1 MPSVDERVVQMRF
14 DNQQFESGVHTTLG
28 TLDKLKASL
37 NFKGT
42 KSLDPLASAAD
53 AVSKKFS
60 AMGTITDQVLRNITN
75 RVQNVAHQMATELTT
90 KPMIEGF
97 KTYET
102 RLQSYQT
109 TLFNGIDQL
118 GNTLSKT
125 KVNSVLDELNDYSDK
140 TIYRLTDMTSALAKF
155 STAGVDVDTAAKAIK
170 GMANEA
176 ALAGADTNQF
186 GRALQFGV
194 TQALG
199 MGYMLSRDWMS
210 LETAGMATKDFKQQL
225 IEAGLAAG
233 TLEKKGKNILTV
245 SNGTKVTWEN
255 LRGTLADKWVT
266 NDVLMGALSKYA
278 DDTNELGKKGLQA
291 AQEVKTFHQLLDVLG
306 DSIASS
312 WSRIYS
318 AIIGDYDQAKQLWTG
333 VDKVLEN
340 LFQEPINNLG
350 KFLQKVNELGGRAS
364 VIKGLENV
372 FFDLMAILR
381 PIKDAFQDIFP
392 PKTAQEVANIAKQ
405 FEKITS
411 KFFITDKAAANL
423 KRTFRGVFAVF
434 DIVKQAIG
442 AVIKAVAPAGSTL
455 ASLGGGLLNA
465 TGNLGDFLVAL
476 DEFIKKN
483 NIFEIGITKVKN
495 GIGSFVDNIKQAISV
510 VKALFSAKNDRQ
522 LKDIEEYF
530 GITKFAPLVSVFSK
544 IKDFLVDIRNVE
556 ASVFRSIANG
566 FTSFDIGE
574 KLRSIGDIFAKVK
587 DQIEGFTTAG
597 KKSKDIFKP
606 VGSVLSNV
614 IKNIGQFLKGIQ
626 INGAFDLVNLFNGI
640 GFTKFIFTINK
651 ILKNLASF
659 TDNPL
664 KNFFDKLKDLAKN
677 NVIVENFQKLQK
689 SVVGFFSDL
698 QNKLKAETL
707 GALAKAIAIL
717 TVSLVALSFID
728 GKKLGK
734 SLAAIA
740 GAFAE
745 LLGVM
750 FILGKLDS
758 LSGNKIGEKGNIFKN
773 LLDSFKP
780 STVSTMA
787 TAIIKLSAA
796 MAILTPSIVAL
807 SKLSWD
813 ELARGL
819 VGMGAGFAAMVGV
832 IFVLSKVFSSIATAD
847 GALKNVT
854 KSITKV
860 VPLMIVMAYATKLM
874 ATAIKSLSSLSWGEL
889 GRGLLGAASGLA
901 AMVGALVIINKFGSE
916 LSGRKLL
923 GLGVAFL
930 GMSVGVL
937 AMASALKSIASL
949 SGWDSVQAV
958 ATLGSSL
965 VILAVGLT
973 AMRKSIVGALALDIA
988 AGGLIALG
996 GALKI
1001 VASLSGGDSFQAV
1014 ATLGSSLVILAV
1026 GLTAMSKSIVGA
1038 LALDLAAGGLIALAG
1053 ALKVIA
1059 SLSGWDS
1066 FQAVATL
1073 GSSLIVLSIGLTAMS
1088 ESIIGALALAIAAGG
1103 LIALAGALKVIASLS
1118 GLDSFQAVATLGSS
1132 LIMLAVGLT
1141 AMIAAIPGAIALDI
1155 AAGGLI
1161 AFAGALKIIASLSGG
1176 DSFQAVITLG
1186 TSLIMLAV
1194 GLTAMIAAIPG
1205 AIALDIAAG
1214 GLVAFAGA
1222 LKIIASMSG
1231 GDSFQAVI
1239 TLGTSL
1245 IMLAVGLTALIAA
1258 IPGALALDIVAG
1270 GLIAFGGALKII
1282 ASLSGGDSF
1291 QAVVTL
1297 GTSLIM
1303 LAVGLTAMIAAI
1315 PGALALDIAA
1325 GGLIAF
1331 AGALKVIA
1339 SLSGGDSFQAVAT
1352 LGSSLIVL
1360 SVGLSAMSGA
1370 LPGAGVLLLLG
1381 PALSGL
1387 VTPLKSIASIDA
1399 SALSNSL
1406 TTLAE
1411 GFIVLGSSL
1420 PTVLPNLLLL
1430 SGTFSSL
1437 AKDGAGLASSVT
1449 TISSSFQSIAVSS
1462 SVASESM
1469 TRFSTAMDGIGPSI
1483 KGVSSSLTS
1492 LSNIFNKIGTTFSLS
1507 MATGFLAGEHQF
1519 KSTAVGVAL
1528 RGASSLLSAKS
1539 RFINVG
1545 LNFAI
1550 GLANGISSGTSTVVA
1565 SATNVANAAVNATRS
1580 TLQVHSPS
1588 KILHAIGQFFV
1599 KGFSLGIGDSKP
1611 DAANSA
1617 ADMAQTAIDSAKAKV
1632 ESGFDDINA
1641 LVNSKTSELSAKMA
1655 NLDSKTKFAN
1665 RYGTTYGLPS
1675 TTYDY
1680 DTASHEEAKGK
1691 ALNKKRAEAAATRA
1705 NSSAIKDN
1713 TAATDENTKS
1723 KKKNAS
1729 GSGSA
1734 AKASKDNAEAKK
1746 QETEELLKQQ
1756 KVIDKFNKY
1765 SVNVLDSMNKGYSI
1779 LWSTFD
1785 DPTKMVDTMRNSL
1798 INLAAQMWITA
1809 QEGTDSS
1816 NSISSSTED
1825 TANDTT
1831 TAAEKTAKAIKE
1843 HLVDIEDTFNQKYE
1857 SYKSKIKD
1865 GMDLFS
1871 KFDNKLSDTKKPE
1884 EILKNAQSQIDGYT
1898 RLGQKYIMLA
1908 GRGVPQNVLSDLID
1922 SGVEALPK
1930 INAML
1935 SMSDDQLNEYLNDVN
1950 NIDTISDKVASQ
1962 ALAAQVMASTTVQWR
1977 KAAQAQKGISADL
1990 RSAYL
1995 TFQKTVQDAQNANVD
2010 LNKTTFG
2017 NIDMNSREVLKWTD
2031 ENIDKYKDVL
2041 ADWHQD
2047 TKNLKGT
2054 ISTILGSY
2062 GEFGDG
2068 LNIAFTPLLQTGTG
2082 EPVLL
2087 SSDTVNKYIE
2097 AVLNK
2102 VNATHPDGFTTED
2115 ILGID
2120 AQGLMIDG
2128 QLIKDLI
2135 ADVGDTAE
2143 QTSEAMHYVGTDSEY
2158 MQSWDNLKTKLDA
2171 AGISFEDLQKKLSDT
2186 TQTEQAAAYD
2196 LMSTYSA
2203 AGQTVMKWQ
2212 EEYETMSNT
2221 VKSTIESQVG
2231 LFDKLELKSDMTAQ
2245 TMIDNFKSQVT
2256 GIQTWGDELQ
2266 KLSDRNI
2273 LNTDILEQL
2282 AALGPEG
2289 YDKLHAFYTMSDDQL
2304 NQINTLYQQKL
2315 TLTDSVSSMVGQ
2327 SFANAA
2333 VGGISKFNEALAIYT
2348 GQDSQFMASLQG
2360 LSTTVQQAIIS
2371 AVGTSSDSVAQQL
2384 ATILATA
2391 ISNNSGSVISQSTT
2405 LGTNASNAAKKSIA
2419 DGGNEMASTARAVGK
2434 KTVNAAGENINAGK
2448 GAEQAND
2455 YASGIINEINA
2466 QIANV
2471 YNASLALGN
2480 AMNAGTHDGAGNGS
2494 PSWKG
2499 AQQAMWYIMGVMNG
2513 LAKMETPMTEKATE
2527 TGSLLSQAIG
2537 AAFTID
2543 DSSPV
2548 ITPVLDLSNVQNGAA
2563 TLSNMLDD
2571 SYGLNMTTNL
2581 GKITTPAD
2589 NSAALAGTI
2598 GNFSNADVVNAIVS
2612 LQKNVDT
2619 LGGKIAQMQIVLDS
2633 GEVVGAV
2640 SNGVSQNINDAVGRK
2655 EAVWA

>member
-60 AMGTITDQVLRNITN
+60 AMGTIADQVLRNITN

-90 KPMIEGF
+90 KPMMEGF

-102 RLQSYQT
+102 RIQSYQT

-118 GNTLSKT
+118 GNSLSKT

-140 TIYRLTDMTSALAKF
+140 TIYRLTDMTSALGKF

-194 TQALG
+194 TQALS
-199 MGYMLSRDWMS
+199 MGYMLTRDWMS
-210 LETAGMATKDFKQQL
+210 LETAGMATKGFKQQL

-233 TLEKKGKNILTV
+233 TLVKKGKNILTV
-245 SNGTKVTWEN
+245 SNGTKVTWQN

-266 NDVLMGALSKYA
+266 NDVLMDALSKYA
-278 DDTNELGKKGLQA
+278 DETNELGKKGLKA

-312 WSRIYS
+312 WSRIYNT
-318 AIIGDYDQAKQLWTG
+318 IIGDYDQAKQLWTG

-340 LFQEPINNLG
+340 LFQKPIDNLG

-411 KFFITDKAAANL
+411 KFFITDEAATNL

-434 DIVKQAIG
+434 DIAKQAIG

-483 NIFEIGITKVKN
+483 NVFEIGISKVKN

-510 VKALFSAKNDRQ
+510 VKALFSAKNDEQ

-556 ASVFRSIANG
+556 VSVFRSIANG

-651 ILKNLASF
+651 ILKNLAGF
-659 TDNPL
+659 TGNPL
-664 KNFFDKLKDLAKN
+664 KNFFNELKDLAKN

-689 SVVGFFSDL
+689 SVIGFFSDL

-773 LLDSFKP
+773 LLNSFKP
-780 STVSTMA
+780 STLSTMC
-787 TAIIKLSAA
+787 TAMIKLSAA

-807 SKLSWD
+807 SKLSWG

-819 VGMGAGFAAMVGV
+819 LGMAAGFAAMVGV

-860 VPLMIVMAYATKLM
+860 VPLMIVMAFATKLM

-889 GRGLLGAASGLA
+889 ARGLLGAAGGLA

-916 LSGRKLL
+916 LSGGKLF
-923 GLGVAFL
+923 GLGAAFL

-937 AMASALKSIASL
+937 AIAHSIKELADL
-949 SGWDSVQAV
+949 DPWNLADS
-958 ATLGSSL
+958 
-965 VILAVGLT
+965 
-973 AMRKSIVGALALDIA
+973 ALALVGVFA
-988 AGGLIALG
+988 ALAYSLSQMPVSSLAGG
-996 GALKI
+996 
-1001 VASLSGGDSFQAV
+1001 
-1014 ATLGSSLVILAV
+1014 
-1026 GLTAMSKSIVGA
+1026 
-1038 LALDLAAGGLIALAG
+1038 
-1053 ALKVIA
+1053 
-1059 SLSGWDS
+1059 
-1066 FQAVATL
+1066 
-1073 GSSLIVLSIGLTAMS
+1073 
-1088 ESIIGALALAIAAGG
+1088 
-1103 LIALAGALKVIASLS
+1103 
-1118 GLDSFQAVATLGSS
+1118 
-1132 LIMLAVGLT
+1132 
-1141 AMIAAIPGAIALDI
+1141 GAIAL
-1155 AAGGLI
+1155 
-1161 AFAGALKIIASLSGG
+1161 
-1176 DSFQAVITLG
+1176 AV
-1186 TSLIMLAV
+1186 
-1194 GLTAMIAAIPG
+1194 PG
-1205 AIALDIAAG
+1205 ILAIA
-1214 GLVAFAGA
+1214 
-1222 LKIIASMSG
+1222 
-1231 GDSFQAVI
+1231 
-1239 TLGTSL
+1239 
-1245 IMLAVGLTALIAA
+1245 
-1258 IPGALALDIVAG
+1258 
-1270 GLIAFGGALKII
+1270 GALKII

-1297 GTSLIM
+1297 GTSLVA
-1303 LAVGLTAMIAAI
+1303 LAYGLTVMSKSIV
-1315 PGALALDIAA
+1315 GALALDIAA
-1325 GGLIAF
+1325 GGLIVFGGALKIIASLSGGDSFQAVVTLGGSLMMLAVGLTAMSKSIIGALALDIAAGGLITLAGALKIIASLSGGDSFQAVVTLGGSLMMLAVGLTAMSGAIVGALALDIAAGGLITF
-1331 AGALKVIA
+1331 AGALKIIASLSGGDSFQAVVTLGGSLVMLAVGLTAMSDSIVGALALNIAAGGLIALAGALKIIA

-1360 SVGLSAMSGA
+1360 SIGLTAMSGA
-1370 LPGAGVLLLLG
+1370 LLGAAVLLLLG

-1406 TTLAE
+1406 ATLAE

-1420 PTVLPNLLLL
+1420 PAVLPNLLLL
-1430 SGTFSSL
+1430 SGTFASL
-1437 AKDGAGLASSVT
+1437 AKDGAGFASSVT
-1449 TISSSFQSIAVSS
+1449 TISLSFQSIAVSS
-1462 SVASESM
+1462 SAASESM

-1492 LSNIFNKIGTTFSLS
+1492 LSNIFNEIGTTFSLS
-1507 MATGFLAGEHQF
+1507 MATGFLAGEDQF
-1519 KSTAVGVAL
+1519 KSTALGVAL
-1528 RGASSLLSAKS
+1528 RGANSLLTAKS
-1539 RFINVG
+1539 RFINAG

-1550 GLANGISSGTSTVVA
+1550 GLANGMSSGRPNVVTSA
-1565 SATNVANAAVNATRS
+1565 ANMANAAVEETRS
-1580 TLQVHSPS
+1580 TLQIHSPS
-1588 KILHAIGQFFV
+1588 KVLYNIGQFFV
-1599 KGFSLGIGDSKP
+1599 KGFCKAINDLKGLASKAAGDMVQGAV
-1611 DAANSA
+1611 D
-1617 ADMAQTAIDSAKAKV
+1617 KAMEKV
-1632 ESGFDDINA
+1632 DGGVDDINA
-1641 LVNSKTSELSAKMA
+1641 LV
-1655 NLDSKTKFAN
+1655 DSKTKYAN
-1665 RYGTTYGLPS
+1665 RYGTTYGLPNTS
-1675 TTYDY
+1675 NDH

-1691 ALNKKRAEAAATRA
+1691 ALNKKRADQALLQQW
-1705 NSSAIKDN
+1705 SSATNYN

-1723 KKKNAS
+1723 KIKNAS

-1825 TANDTT
+1825 TADDTT

-1884 EILKNAQSQIDGYT
+1884 EVLKNAQSEIDGYT

-1990 RSAYL
+1990 RSAYF

-2041 ADWHQD
+2041 SDWHQD
-2047 TKNLKGT
+2047 AKDLKGT

-2097 AVLNK
+2097 AVLDK

-2120 AQGLMIDG
+2120 AEGLMIDG

-2135 ADVGDTAE
+2135 ADVGDTAV

-2158 MQSWDNLKTKLDA
+2158 MQSWDDLKTKLDA
-2171 AGISFEDLQKKLSDT
+2171 AGISFEDLQQKVSDT

-2203 AGQTVMKWQ
+2203 AGETVMKWQ

-2289 YDKLHAFYTMSDDQL
+2289 YDKLHAFYTMSDDEL

-2315 TLTDSVSSMVGQ
+2315 TLTDSVSNTVGQ

-2333 VGGISKFNEALAIYT
+2333 VGGINKFNEALAIYT

-2384 ATILATA
+2384 ATVLTTA
-2391 ISNNSGSVISQSTT
+2391 ITNNSGSVISQSTT
-2405 LGTNASNAAKKSIA
+2405 LGTNASNAAEKAIA
-2419 DGGNEMASTARAVGK
+2419 DGGDEMASTARTVGK
-2434 KTVNAAGENINAGK
+2434 ETVDAAGENINAGK
-2448 GAEQAND
+2448 GTEQAND
-2455 YASGIINEINA
+2455 YASGIINGINA
-2466 QIANV
+2466 QISNV

-2499 AQQAMWYIMGVMNG
+2499 AQQAMWYIIGVMNG

-2537 AAFTID
+2537 AAFTVD
-2543 DSSPV
+2543 DTNPV
-2548 ITPVLDLSNVQNGAA
+2548 ITPVVDLSNVDSG
-2563 TLSNMLDD
+2563 LSYLNNHLNTIPQV
-2571 SYGLNMTTNL
+2571 GLNF
-2581 GKITTPAD
+2581 GEVRTPGDRMAELAASNATAYD
-2589 NSAALAGTI
+2589 NSNVVLALYDLRKDVAEL
-2598 GNFSNADVVNAIVS
+2598 GNKVN
-2612 LQKNVDT
+2612 
-2619 LGGKIAQMQIVLDS
+2619 GMQIVMDS
-2633 GEVVGAV
+2633 GQLVGSISKGMDTSLGNRSIRA
-2640 SNGVSQNINDAVGRK
+2640 SRERMG
-2655 EAVWA
+2655 

>member
-1 MPSVDERVVQMRF
+1 VPSVDERVVQMRF

-60 AMGTITDQVLRNITN
+60 AMGTIADQVLRNITN

-90 KPMIEGF
+90 KPMMEGF

-102 RLQSYQT
+102 RIQSYQT

-118 GNTLSKT
+118 GNSLSKT

-140 TIYRLTDMTSALAKF
+140 TIYRLTDMTSALGKF

-194 TQALG
+194 TQALS
-199 MGYMLSRDWMS
+199 MGYMLTRDWMS
-210 LETAGMATKDFKQQL
+210 LETAGMATKGFKQQL

-233 TLEKKGKNILTV
+233 TLVKKGKNILTV
-245 SNGTKVTWEN
+245 SNGTKVTWQN

-266 NDVLMGALSKYA
+266 NDVLMDALSKYA
-278 DDTNELGKKGLQA
+278 DETNELGKKGLKA

-312 WSRIYS
+312 WSRIYNT
-318 AIIGDYDQAKQLWTG
+318 IIGDYDQAKQLWTG

-340 LFQEPINNLG
+340 LFQKPIDNLG

-411 KFFITDKAAANL
+411 KFFITDEAATNL

-434 DIVKQAIG
+434 DIAKQAIG

-483 NIFEIGITKVKN
+483 NVFEIGISKVKN

-510 VKALFSAKNDRQ
+510 VKALFSAKNDEQ

-556 ASVFRSIANG
+556 VSVFRSIANG

-651 ILKNLASF
+651 ILKNLAGF
-659 TDNPL
+659 TGNPL
-664 KNFFDKLKDLAKN
+664 KNFFNELKDLAKN

-689 SVVGFFSDL
+689 SVIGFFSDL

-773 LLDSFKP
+773 LLNSFKP
-780 STVSTMA
+780 STLSTMC
-787 TAIIKLSAA
+787 TAMIKLSAA

-807 SKLSWD
+807 SKLSWG

-819 VGMGAGFAAMVGV
+819 LGMAAGFAAMVGV

-860 VPLMIVMAYATKLM
+860 VPLMIVMAFATKLM

-889 GRGLLGAASGLA
+889 ARGLLGAAGGLA

-916 LSGRKLL
+916 LSGGKLF
-923 GLGVAFL
+923 GLGAAFL

-937 AMASALKSIASL
+937 AIAHSIKELADL
-949 SGWDSVQAV
+949 DPWNLADS
-958 ATLGSSL
+958 
-965 VILAVGLT
+965 
-973 AMRKSIVGALALDIA
+973 ALALVGVFA
-988 AGGLIALG
+988 ALAYSLSQMPVSSLAGG
-996 GALKI
+996 
-1001 VASLSGGDSFQAV
+1001 
-1014 ATLGSSLVILAV
+1014 
-1026 GLTAMSKSIVGA
+1026 
-1038 LALDLAAGGLIALAG
+1038 
-1053 ALKVIA
+1053 
-1059 SLSGWDS
+1059 
-1066 FQAVATL
+1066 
-1073 GSSLIVLSIGLTAMS
+1073 
-1088 ESIIGALALAIAAGG
+1088 
-1103 LIALAGALKVIASLS
+1103 
-1118 GLDSFQAVATLGSS
+1118 
-1132 LIMLAVGLT
+1132 
-1141 AMIAAIPGAIALDI
+1141 GAIALAVPGI
-1155 AAGGLI
+1155 LAI
-1161 AFAGALKIIASLSGG
+1161 AGALKIIASLSGG
-1176 DSFQAVITLG
+1176 DSFQAVVTLG
-1186 TSLIMLAV
+1186 TSLVALAY
-1194 GLTAMIAAIPG
+1194 GLTVMSKSIVG
-1205 AIALDIAAG
+1205 ALALDIAAG
-1214 GLVAFAGA
+1214 GL
-1222 LKIIASMSG
+1222 
-1231 GDSFQAVI
+1231 
-1239 TLGTSL
+1239 
-1245 IMLAVGLTALIAA
+1245 
-1258 IPGALALDIVAG
+1258 IV
-1270 GLIAFGGALKII
+1270 FGGALKII

-1303 LAVGLTAMIAAI
+1303 LAVGLTAMSKSIV
-1315 PGALALDIAA
+1315 GALALDIAA
-1325 GGLIAF
+1325 GGLITLAGALKIIASLSGGDSFQAVVTLGGSLMMLAVGLTAMSKSIIGALALDIAAGGLITLAGALKIIASLSGGDSFQAVVTLGGSLMMLAVGLTAMSGAIVGALALDIAAGGLITF
-1331 AGALKVIA
+1331 AGALKIIASLSGGDSFQAVVTLGGSLVMLAVGLTAMSDSIVGALALNIAAGGLIALAGALKIIA

-1360 SVGLSAMSGA
+1360 SIGLTAMSGA
-1370 LPGAGVLLLLG
+1370 LLGAAVLLLLG

-1406 TTLAE
+1406 ATLAE

-1420 PTVLPNLLLL
+1420 PAVLPNLLLL
-1430 SGTFSSL
+1430 SGTFASL
-1437 AKDGAGLASSVT
+1437 AKDGAGFASSVT
-1449 TISSSFQSIAVSS
+1449 TISLSFQSIAVSS
-1462 SVASESM
+1462 SAASESM

-1492 LSNIFNKIGTTFSLS
+1492 LSNIFNEIGTTFSLS
-1507 MATGFLAGEHQF
+1507 MATGFLAGEDQF
-1519 KSTAVGVAL
+1519 KSTALGVAL
-1528 RGASSLLSAKS
+1528 RGANSLLTAKS
-1539 RFINVG
+1539 RFINAG

-1550 GLANGISSGTSTVVA
+1550 GLANGMSSGRPNVVTSA
-1565 SATNVANAAVNATRS
+1565 ANMANAAVEETRS
-1580 TLQVHSPS
+1580 TLQIHSPS
-1588 KILHAIGQFFV
+1588 KVLYNIGQFFV
-1599 KGFSLGIGDSKP
+1599 KGFCKAINDLKGLASKAAGDMVQGAV
-1611 DAANSA
+1611 D
-1617 ADMAQTAIDSAKAKV
+1617 KAMEKV
-1632 ESGFDDINA
+1632 DGGVDDINA
-1641 LVNSKTSELSAKMA
+1641 LV
-1655 NLDSKTKFAN
+1655 DSKTKYAN
-1665 RYGTTYGLPS
+1665 RYGTTYGLPNTS
-1675 TTYDY
+1675 NDH

-1691 ALNKKRAEAAATRA
+1691 ALNKKRADQALLQQW
-1705 NSSAIKDN
+1705 SSATNYN

-1723 KKKNAS
+1723 KIKNAS

-1825 TANDTT
+1825 TADDTT

-1884 EILKNAQSQIDGYT
+1884 EVLKNAQSEIDGYT

-1990 RSAYL
+1990 RSAYF

-2041 ADWHQD
+2041 SDWHQD
-2047 TKNLKGT
+2047 AKDLKGT

-2097 AVLNK
+2097 AVLDK

-2120 AQGLMIDG
+2120 AEGLMIDG

-2135 ADVGDTAE
+2135 ADVGDTAV

-2158 MQSWDNLKTKLDA
+2158 MQSWDDLKTKLDA
-2171 AGISFEDLQKKLSDT
+2171 AGISFEDLQQKVSDT

-2203 AGQTVMKWQ
+2203 AGETVMKWQ

-2289 YDKLHAFYTMSDDQL
+2289 YDKLHAFYTMSDDEL

-2315 TLTDSVSSMVGQ
+2315 TLTDSVSNTVGQ

-2333 VGGISKFNEALAIYT
+2333 VGGINKFNEALAIYT

-2384 ATILATA
+2384 ATVLTTA
-2391 ISNNSGSVISQSTT
+2391 ITNNSGSVISQSTT
-2405 LGTNASNAAKKSIA
+2405 LGTNASNAAEKAIA
-2419 DGGNEMASTARAVGK
+2419 DGGDEMASTARTVGK
-2434 KTVNAAGENINAGK
+2434 ETVDAAGENINAGK
-2448 GAEQAND
+2448 GTEQAND
-2455 YASGIINEINA
+2455 YASGIINGINA
-2466 QIANV
+2466 QISNV

-2499 AQQAMWYIMGVMNG
+2499 AQQAMWYIIGVMNG

-2537 AAFTID
+2537 AAFTVD
-2543 DSSPV
+2543 DTNPV
-2548 ITPVLDLSNVQNGAA
+2548 ITPVVDLSNVDSG
-2563 TLSNMLDD
+2563 LSYLNNHLNTIPQV
-2571 SYGLNMTTNL
+2571 GLNF
-2581 GKITTPAD
+2581 GEVRTPGDRMAELAASNATAYD
-2589 NSAALAGTI
+2589 NSNVVLALYDLRKDVAEL
-2598 GNFSNADVVNAIVS
+2598 GNKVN
-2612 LQKNVDT
+2612 
-2619 LGGKIAQMQIVLDS
+2619 GMQIVMDS
-2633 GEVVGAV
+2633 GQLVGSISKGMDTSLGNRSIRA
-2640 SNGVSQNINDAVGRK
+2640 SRERMG
-2655 EAVWA
+2655 